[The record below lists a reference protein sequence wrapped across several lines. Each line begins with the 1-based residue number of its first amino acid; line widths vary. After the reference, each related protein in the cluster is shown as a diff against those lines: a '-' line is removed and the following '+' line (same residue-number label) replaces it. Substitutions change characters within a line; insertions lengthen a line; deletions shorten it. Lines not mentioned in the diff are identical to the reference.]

1 MKCLESDVMWYI
13 ADELMLVHTRIVR
26 PMKCLESDVMWYIA
40 DELMLACTRIVYRT
54 VEKCKELRLC
64 S

>member
-13 ADELMLVHTRIVR
+13 ADKLMLARTRIVR

-40 DELMLACTRIVYRT
+40 DELMLAHTRI
-54 VEKCKELRLC
+54 
-64 S
+64 